1 LSETLQQGY
10 LALPSTEQPSPAV
23 MVIHAWWGLNAFFKQ
38 LCDRLAQA
46 GFVAYAPDLYEGKV
60 AETVE
65 QAAAYRDQTDWDKA
79 MALLSSTVE
88 ALRDH
93 PRTVDQPISVIGF
106 SLGTYV
112 TLSLLEKMPQDV
124 RAAVIFYGTRRGS
137 YRGLLADVLGHFA
150 ETDEFEDQSEVDRLE
165 KALKKAGVDTTFYT
179 YPGTEHWFF
188 ESDQPN
194 AYKADAAQLA
204 WERTVSFLKERL

>member
-1 LSETLQQGY
+1 
-10 LALPSTEQPSPAV
+10 
-23 MVIHAWWGLNAFFKQ
+23 MVVHAWWGLNAFFKQ

-46 GFVAYAPDLYEGKV
+46 GFVTYAPDLYEGKV

-65 QAAAYRDQTDWDKA
+65 QAASYRDQTDWDKA
-79 MALLSSTVE
+79 MALLTSTVE
-88 ALRDH
+88 ALRGH
-93 PRTVDQPISVIGF
+93 PRTVDRPIGVIGF

-112 TLSLLEKMPQDV
+112 ALSLLEKMPQDV

-137 YRGLLADVLGHFA
+137 YRGLQADVLGHFA
-150 ETDEFEDQSEVDRLE
+150 EIDEFEDQSEVDRLE
-165 KALKKAGVDTTFYT
+165 KTLKKAGVDTTFYT

-194 AYKADAAQLA
+194 AYNADAAQLA
-204 WERTVSFLKERL
+204 WDRTLSFLKERL

>member
-1 LSETLQQGY
+1 
-10 LALPSTEQPSPAV
+10 
-23 MVIHAWWGLNAFFKQ
+23 MVVHAWWGLNAFFKQ

-46 GFVAYAPDLYEGKV
+46 GFVTYAPDLYEGKV

-65 QAAAYRDQTDWDKA
+65 QAASYRDQTDWDKA
-79 MALLSSTVE
+79 MALLTSTVE
-88 ALRDH
+88 ALRGH
-93 PRTVDQPISVIGF
+93 PRTVDRPIGVIGF

-112 TLSLLEKMPQDV
+112 ALSLLEKMPQDV

-137 YRGLLADVLGHFA
+137 YRGLQADVLGHFA
-150 ETDEFEDQSEVDRLE
+150 EIDEFEDQSEVDRLE
-165 KALKKAGVDTTFYT
+165 KTLKKAGVDTTFDI

-194 AYKADAAQLA
+194 AYNADAARLA
-204 WERTVSFLKERL
+204 WDRTLSFLKERL